1 MFAPFSCHRPE
12 RACFCTEP
20 GEFVVCSVFLCLHR
34 ESEREVGR
42 QMVDINY
49 TVFIQLV
56 NFLLLIW
63 ILNQVL
69 YKPILS
75 ILDRRKEI
83 LDKAQE
89 EVKSVQET
97 IDRRVAAY
105 EEKIRAAKM
114 EAMGQKSDLQAKLEK
129 ELASARE
136 LLRKQSLR
144 ISSEIAEK
152 VLGRSIQ

>member
-1 MFAPFSCHRPE
+1 
-12 RACFCTEP
+12 
-20 GEFVVCSVFLCLHR
+20 
-34 ESEREVGR
+34 
-42 QMVDINY
+42 MVDIDS

-69 YKPILS
+69 YKPILG
-75 ILDRRKEI
+75 ILDRRKDI

-97 IDRRVAAY
+97 IDRRVAEY

-114 EAMGQKSDLQAKLEK
+114 EAMGQKGDLAKEGAAAAKVITDKAKGEISGMMGEFQTKLEK
-129 ELASARE
+129 ELASVRE
-136 LLRKQSLR
+136 LLRNQSRR

>member
-1 MFAPFSCHRPE
+1 M
-12 RACFCTEP
+12 
-20 GEFVVCSVFLCLHR
+20 
-34 ESEREVGR
+34 
-42 QMVDINY
+42 
-49 TVFIQLV
+49 
-56 NFLLLIW
+56 
-63 ILNQVL
+63 L
-69 YKPILS
+69 YKPILR
-75 ILDRRKEI
+75 IIDRRKEI
-83 LDKAQE
+83 LDKAQD

-114 EAMGQKSDLQAKLEK
+114 EAMGQKGDLQKEGSEAAKVITDKAKGEISGMMSEFQAKLEK

-136 LLRKQSLR
+136 LLRNQSLR

>member
-1 MFAPFSCHRPE
+1 
-12 RACFCTEP
+12 
-20 GEFVVCSVFLCLHR
+20 
-34 ESEREVGR
+34 
-42 QMVDINY
+42 MVDINA

-69 YKPILS
+69 YKPL
-75 ILDRRKEI
+75 LRVMDRRKEI

-89 EVKSVQET
+89 EVKTVQET
-97 IDRRVAAY
+97 IDGRVAEY
-105 EEKIRAAKM
+105 EEKIWSAKM
-114 EAMGQKSDLQAKLEK
+114 EAMGQKGDLAKEGSEAAKAITDKAKGEIAGMMGEFQAKLEK

-136 LLRKQSLR
+136 LLRSQSLR

>member
-1 MFAPFSCHRPE
+1 
-12 RACFCTEP
+12 
-20 GEFVVCSVFLCLHR
+20 
-34 ESEREVGR
+34 
-42 QMVDINY
+42 MVDIDY
-49 TVFIQLV
+49 TLFIQLV
-56 NFLLLIW
+56 LFLLLIW

-69 YKPILS
+69 YKPLLRIME
-75 ILDRRKEI
+75 RRKEI

-89 EVKSVQET
+89 EVKNVQET
-97 IDRRVAAY
+97 IDRRVAEY

-114 EAMGQKSDLQAKLEK
+114 QAMGQKGDLAKEGAEAAKAITDKAKAEIAAMMGEFQARLEK

-136 LLRKQSLR
+136 ILRNQSIR

>member
-1 MFAPFSCHRPE
+1 
-12 RACFCTEP
+12 
-20 GEFVVCSVFLCLHR
+20 
-34 ESEREVGR
+34 
-42 QMVDINY
+42 MVDIDS

-69 YKPILS
+69 YKPILG
-75 ILDRRKEI
+75 ILDRRKDI

-97 IDRRVAAY
+97 IDRRVADY

-114 EAMGQKSDLQAKLEK
+114 EAMGQKGDLAKEGAAAAKVITDKAKGEISGMMGEFQTKLEK
-129 ELASARE
+129 ELASVRE
-136 LLRKQSLR
+136 LLRNQSRR

>member
-1 MFAPFSCHRPE
+1 
-12 RACFCTEP
+12 
-20 GEFVVCSVFLCLHR
+20 
-34 ESEREVGR
+34 
-42 QMVDINY
+42 MVDINY
-49 TVFIQLV
+49 TVFIQLA

-69 YKPILS
+69 YKPILRVM
-75 ILDRRKEI
+75 DRRKEI

-97 IDRRVAAY
+97 IDRRMAEY
-105 EEKIRAAKM
+105 EDKIRLAKT
-114 EAMGQKSDLQAKLEK
+114 EAMGQKGDLAKEGAAAAKVITDKAKGEIAGMMGEFQAKLEK
-129 ELASARE
+129 ELTSARE
-136 LLRKQSLR
+136 LLRNQSLR

>member
-1 MFAPFSCHRPE
+1 
-12 RACFCTEP
+12 
-20 GEFVVCSVFLCLHR
+20 
-34 ESEREVGR
+34 
-42 QMVDINY
+42 MVDIDS

-69 YKPILS
+69 YKPILRM
-75 ILDRRKEI
+75 LDRRKEI
-83 LDKAQE
+83 LAKAQE

-97 IDRRVAAY
+97 IDRRVAEY

-114 EAMGQKSDLQAKLEK
+114 EAMGQKGDLAKEGAQAAKVITDKAKGEISGMMGEFQAKLEK
-129 ELASARE
+129 ELASVRE
-136 LLRKQSLR
+136 LLRNQTQR

>member
-1 MFAPFSCHRPE
+1 
-12 RACFCTEP
+12 
-20 GEFVVCSVFLCLHR
+20 
-34 ESEREVGR
+34 
-42 QMVDINY
+42 MVDIDY

-69 YKPILS
+69 YKPLLRIMDS
-75 ILDRRKEI
+75 RKQV

-89 EVKSVQET
+89 EVKSVQDT
-97 IDRRVAAY
+97 IDRRMAEY
-105 EEKIRAAKM
+105 DEKIRSAKM
-114 EAMGQKSDLQAKLEK
+114 EAMSQKGDLAKEGSEAAKGITDKAKGEISGMMGEFQQKLQK
-129 ELASARE
+129 ELAAARE
-136 LLRKQSLR
+136 LLRNQSQR

>member
-1 MFAPFSCHRPE
+1 
-12 RACFCTEP
+12 
-20 GEFVVCSVFLCLHR
+20 
-34 ESEREVGR
+34 
-42 QMVDINY
+42 MVDIDS

-69 YKPILS
+69 YKPILRM
-75 ILDRRKEI
+75 LDRRKEI

-89 EVKSVQET
+89 EVKTVQET
-97 IDRRVAAY
+97 IDRRVTAY

-114 EAMGQKSDLQAKLEK
+114 EAMGQKGDLAKEGAQAAKVITDKAKGEISGMMGEFQAKLEK
-129 ELASARE
+129 ELASVRE
-136 LLRKQSLR
+136 LLRNQSQR

>member
-1 MFAPFSCHRPE
+1 
-12 RACFCTEP
+12 
-20 GEFVVCSVFLCLHR
+20 
-34 ESEREVGR
+34 
-42 QMVDINY
+42 MVDIDF
-49 TVFIQLV
+49 TMFIQLV

-69 YKPILS
+69 YKPLLRIM
-75 ILDRRKEI
+75 DRRKEI

-89 EVKSVQET
+89 EVKTVQDT
-97 IDRRVAAY
+97 IDRRVAEY

-114 EAMGQKSDLQAKLEK
+114 EAMGQKGDLAKEGTQAAKVITDKAKGEIAGLMGEFQAKLEK

-136 LLRKQSLR
+136 LLRNQSLR

-152 VLGRSIQ
+152 VLGRSVQ

>member
-1 MFAPFSCHRPE
+1 
-12 RACFCTEP
+12 
-20 GEFVVCSVFLCLHR
+20 
-34 ESEREVGR
+34 
-42 QMVDINY
+42 MVDIDS

-56 NFLLLIW
+56 IFLLLIW

-69 YKPILS
+69 YKPILRM
-75 ILDRRKEI
+75 LDRRKDI

-89 EVKSVQET
+89 EVKTVQET

-114 EAMGQKSDLQAKLEK
+114 EAMGQKGDLAKEGAQAAKVITDKAKGEISGMMGEFQAKLEK
-129 ELASARE
+129 ELASVRE
-136 LLRKQSLR
+136 LLRNQSQR

>member
-1 MFAPFSCHRPE
+1 
-12 RACFCTEP
+12 
-20 GEFVVCSVFLCLHR
+20 
-34 ESEREVGR
+34 
-42 QMVDINY
+42 MVDIDS
-49 TVFIQLV
+49 TVFIQLI

-69 YKPILS
+69 YKPILRM
-75 ILDRRKEI
+75 LDRRKEI

-97 IDRRVAAY
+97 IDRRVAEY

-114 EAMGQKSDLQAKLEK
+114 EAMGQKGDLAKEGAEAAKVITDKAKGEISGMMGEFQAKLEK
-129 ELASARE
+129 ELASVRE
-136 LLRKQSLR
+136 LLRNQTQR

>member
-1 MFAPFSCHRPE
+1 
-12 RACFCTEP
+12 
-20 GEFVVCSVFLCLHR
+20 
-34 ESEREVGR
+34 
-42 QMVDINY
+42 MVDIDY
-49 TVFIQLV
+49 TLFIQLV
-56 NFLLLIW
+56 LFLLLIW

-69 YKPILS
+69 YKPLLRIME
-75 ILDRRKEI
+75 RRKEI

-89 EVKSVQET
+89 EVRNVQET
-97 IDRRVAAY
+97 IDRRVAEY

-114 EAMGQKSDLQAKLEK
+114 QAMGQKGDLAKEGAEAAKAITDKAKAEIAAMMGEFQARLEK

-136 LLRKQSLR
+136 ILRNQSVR

>member
-1 MFAPFSCHRPE
+1 
-12 RACFCTEP
+12 
-20 GEFVVCSVFLCLHR
+20 
-34 ESEREVGR
+34 
-42 QMVDINY
+42 MVNIDY

-56 NFLLLIW
+56 LFLLLIW

-69 YKPILS
+69 YKPLLQIM
-75 ILDRRKEI
+75 DRRKEI

-89 EVKSVQET
+89 EVKTVQET

-114 EAMGQKSDLQAKLEK
+114 EAMGQKGDLAKEGADAAKVITDKAKGEIAGLMGEFQAKLEK
-129 ELASARE
+129 ELASARD
-136 LLRKQSLR
+136 LLRNQSR
-144 ISSEIAEK
+144 VISLEIAEK

>member
-1 MFAPFSCHRPE
+1 
-12 RACFCTEP
+12 
-20 GEFVVCSVFLCLHR
+20 
-34 ESEREVGR
+34 
-42 QMVDINY
+42 MVDIDF
-49 TVFIQLV
+49 TMFIQLV

-69 YKPILS
+69 YKPLLRIM
-75 ILDRRKEI
+75 DRRKEI

-89 EVKSVQET
+89 EVKNVQET
-97 IDRRVAAY
+97 IDQRVAAY

-114 EAMGQKSDLQAKLEK
+114 EAMGQKGDLAKEGAEAAKVITDKAKGEIAGLMGEFQAKLEK

-136 LLRKQSLR
+136 ILRNQSLR

>member
-1 MFAPFSCHRPE
+1 
-12 RACFCTEP
+12 
-20 GEFVVCSVFLCLHR
+20 
-34 ESEREVGR
+34 
-42 QMVDINY
+42 MVDIDS

-63 ILNQVL
+63 ILNQIL
-69 YKPILS
+69 YKPILG
-75 ILDRRKEI
+75 IMDRRKEI

-97 IDRRVAAY
+97 IDRRVAEY

-114 EAMGQKSDLQAKLEK
+114 EAMGQKGDLAKEGAQAAKVITDKAKGEISGMMGEFQAKLEK
-129 ELASARE
+129 ELASVRE
-136 LLRKQSLR
+136 LLRNQSQR

>member
-1 MFAPFSCHRPE
+1 
-12 RACFCTEP
+12 
-20 GEFVVCSVFLCLHR
+20 
-34 ESEREVGR
+34 
-42 QMVDINY
+42 MVDIDS

-69 YKPILS
+69 YKPILR
-75 ILDRRKEI
+75 ILDRRKDI

-97 IDRRVAAY
+97 IDRRVAEY

-114 EAMGQKSDLQAKLEK
+114 EAMGQKGDLAKEGAAAAKVITDKAKGEISGMMGEFQTKLEK
-129 ELASARE
+129 ELASVRE
-136 LLRKQSLR
+136 LLRNQSQR

>member
-1 MFAPFSCHRPE
+1 
-12 RACFCTEP
+12 
-20 GEFVVCSVFLCLHR
+20 
-34 ESEREVGR
+34 
-42 QMVDINY
+42 MVDIDY

-69 YKPILS
+69 YKPLLRIM
-75 ILDRRKEI
+75 DRRKQI

-89 EVKSVQET
+89 EVKSVQDT
-97 IDRRVAAY
+97 IDRRMAEY
-105 EEKIRAAKM
+105 EEKIRSAKM
-114 EAMGQKSDLQAKLEK
+114 EAMSQKGDLAKEGSAAAKVITDKAKGEISALIGEFQQKLQK

-136 LLRKQSLR
+136 LLQKQSQR
-144 ISSEIAEK
+144 ISTEIAEK

>member
-1 MFAPFSCHRPE
+1 
-12 RACFCTEP
+12 
-20 GEFVVCSVFLCLHR
+20 
-34 ESEREVGR
+34 
-42 QMVDINY
+42 MVDIDS

-69 YKPILS
+69 YKPILR
-75 ILDRRKEI
+75 ILDRRKDI

-89 EVKSVQET
+89 EVKSVQDT

-114 EAMGQKSDLQAKLEK
+114 EAMGQKGDISKEGAQAAKVITDKAKGEISGMMGEFQAKLDK
-129 ELASARE
+129 ELASVRE
-136 LLRKQSLR
+136 LLRNQSQR

>member
-1 MFAPFSCHRPE
+1 
-12 RACFCTEP
+12 
-20 GEFVVCSVFLCLHR
+20 
-34 ESEREVGR
+34 
-42 QMVDINY
+42 MVDIDY

-114 EAMGQKSDLQAKLEK
+114 EAMGQKGDLQKEGSEAAKVITDKAKGEISGMMSEFQAKLEK

-136 LLRKQSLR
+136 LLRNQSLR